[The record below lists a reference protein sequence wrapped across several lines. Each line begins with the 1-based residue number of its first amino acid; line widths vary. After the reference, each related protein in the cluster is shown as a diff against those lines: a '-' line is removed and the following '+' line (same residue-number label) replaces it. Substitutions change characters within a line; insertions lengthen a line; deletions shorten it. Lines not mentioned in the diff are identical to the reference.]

1 MQIIG
6 DQLIEKSTV
15 TDIKPTVYRYLSFW
29 PLIVI
34 TTLIFLVL
42 AWAHIRRSVPLYRS
56 TATLIIQ
63 ENKGMMESSGTK
75 VSMDP
80 FSPPKTI
87 ENEIEVLRSRS
98 VMREVVKNLNL
109 YAPVYL
115 QGNVKSVSAYT
126 QSPIQ
131 IEVKDPDHIK
141 AQDKTYFR
149 YDSTNRLV
157 IIKNNPYPLNMWIN
171 SPWGIIRFVS
181 NRRYKPSGTKPN
193 FFFYIVSLKNTV
205 NGYSSRLALSTANKT
220 ATILS
225 ISINDENPRRG
236 EDILNELIHVYKQLN
251 IADKNTIATGTLS
264 FLEKRLGFVTQEL
277 DSAESVIERYKAGN
291 KIVDIP
297 VQGRMIMGSMENN
310 EQLRT
315 QFTTQLAVL
324 NQVEKY
330 ITGKTNPIR
339 QERPGTMVLQ
349 VPKQNEISFNKTS
362 NDGRITSIR
371 EQLNLIQKQLE
382 NLPAVPAVNKYK
394 NMNIIS
400 VLSENREL
408 TKKGSP
414 AALAKIE
421 ANKLKLAE
429 LEKQVTSPENR
440 QHVIGLRKELLQ
452 QKVSLEQRLNN
463 LSETINQYEASKEI
477 QSPAVATAFTAPS
490 LSGLNDEVLT
500 LLLQNLYEAE
510 NQYEKLKQTTGENN
524 PALVSLRNQIDK
536 IKPDILGNI
545 RSLRSN
551 LQAGLSKFSGT
562 GERFAA
568 GLKAMPA
575 KERELT
581 DISRQ
586 QVIKNNLYKFLLQKR
601 EETAL
606 SLASTV
612 SDSRLVDSAESSAQ
626 PVSPNKPFIY
636 AIALTLGLAGSLGY
650 VTLKDVLDKRIHDRQ
665 EIEELSAFPI
675 IGEIPYVS
683 SKKPFIISAGERT
696 FAAEQI
702 RQLRTSLSFIGID
715 TARKKVL
722 ITSSVPGEGKS
733 FIASNLAISLAM
745 AEKKVVLLELDL
757 RKPRLAEV
765 FEVNRDTGI
774 SDYLA
779 GILPVEDIIRQTQT
793 NENLYLIPAGAI
805 PRNPT
810 ELLLNGRLEKLLAY
824 LDEHFESIIIETAP
838 VSAVTDAYIISRL
851 CDATLYVIREGVT
864 SREDV
869 LHLDDNTK
877 IKELKNPAII
887 YNGIKRAGLS
897 KYGYE
902 YNYSD

>member
-6 DQLIEKSTV
+6 DYLIEKSSV
-15 TDIKPTVYRYLSFW
+15 TDVKPTVYRYLSFW
-29 PLIVI
+29 PLIVC
-34 TTLIFLVL
+34 TTLAFFIL
-42 AWAHIRRSVPLYRS
+42 AWAHIRRSVPLYQS

-63 ENKGMMESSGTK
+63 ENKGMMERGTN
-75 VSMDP
+75 VSFDLL
-80 FSPPKTI
+80 SPPKTI
-87 ENEIEVLRSRS
+87 DNEIEVLRSRS
-98 VMREVVKNLNL
+98 VMKEVVKNLNL

-126 QSPIQ
+126 LSPIK
-131 IEVKDPDHIK
+131 IEVKDADHIIE
-141 AQDKTYFR
+141 QNKTYFQ
-149 YDSTNRLV
+149 YDSANRLV
-157 IIKNNPYPLNMWIN
+157 MIKNSAYPLNMWIN

-181 NRRYKPSGTKPN
+181 NRRYKPSGTKPK
-193 FFFYIVSLKNTV
+193 FFFYIVNLKNTV
-205 NGYSSRLALSTANKT
+205 NGYSSKLAISTANKS
-220 ATILS
+220 ATILNLT
-225 ISINDENPRRG
+225 INDENPRRG

-251 IADKNTIATGTLS
+251 IADKNTLATGTLS

-291 KIVDIP
+291 SIVDIP
-297 VQGRMIMGSMENN
+297 VQGRMIMGSIENN

-315 QFTTQLAVL
+315 QFNTQLAVL

-330 ITGKTNPIR
+330 IAGKNNLTIR
-339 QERPGTMVLQ
+339 ERPETMMLQ
-349 VPKQNEISFNKTS
+349 SPKQNEVSLNS
-362 NDGRITSIR
+362 NNNDSRINSII
-371 EQLNLIQKQLE
+371 EQLNLIQSQLD
-382 NLPAVPAVNKYK
+382 NLPAVPTVNKYK

-400 VLSENREL
+400 VLNDNREL
-408 TKKGSP
+408 ARDDSP
-414 AALAKIE
+414 DASAKIE

-440 QHVIGLRKELLQ
+440 QTVVRLRKELLQ
-452 QKVSLEQRLNN
+452 QKSALKQRLDK
-463 LSETINQYEASKEI
+463 LSKTIKQYEAPKEI
-477 QSPAVATAFTAPS
+477 QFTPNTNAFTAPS

-510 NQYEKLKQTTGENN
+510 NQYEKLKRTAGENS
-524 PALVSLRNQIDK
+524 PALVSLRNQIEK
-536 IKPDILGNI
+536 IKPDILENI

-551 LQAGLSKFSGT
+551 LQTGLSKFSGT
-562 GERFAA
+562 GERFTA

-601 EETAL
+601 EEAAL

-612 SDSRLVDSAESSAQ
+612 SDSRLVDSAESGIK

-636 AIALTLGLAGSLGY
+636 AIALTLGLAGSLGF
-650 VTLKDVLDKRIHDRQ
+650 VTLKDVLDKRIHDRH

-683 SKKPFIISAGERT
+683 SKKTFVISEGERT

-702 RQLRTSLSFIGID
+702 RQLRTSLSFIGINKNS
-715 TARKKVL
+715 KKVL

-733 FIASNLAISLAM
+733 FIASNLSISLAM
-745 AEKKVVLLELDL
+745 TERKVVLLELDL

-765 FEVNRDTGI
+765 FEVNKDGGI
-774 SDYLA
+774 SDYLR
-779 GILPVEDIIRQTQT
+779 GKIPVEDIIRQTKA
-793 NENLYLIPAGAI
+793 NGNLYLIPAGAI
-805 PRNPT
+805 PPNPT

-824 LDEHFESIIIETAP
+824 LDQHFESIIIETAP
-838 VSAVTDAYIISRL
+838 VSAVSDAYIISRL

-864 SREDV
+864 SREDI
-869 LHLDDNTK
+869 LNLDDNTK
-877 IKELKNPAII
+877 IRELKNPAII
-887 YNGIKRAGLS
+887 YNGIKRVGLS